1 VIDVGQAVEHDHPHA
16 LEFLRMDCGNVTDFF
31 EKRGATVAPLRGLF
45 DLVTDSNLKDKSEAL
60 AKLQLVRFL
69 GGHFQKWENESDQKK
84 KNSRQELRDSKSA
97 DVFFL
102 LCIFF
107 FRFAAD

>member
-84 KNSRQELRDSKSA
+84 KNSPVACWYFLRR
-97 DVFFL
+97 VFF
-102 LCIFF
+102 FSET
-107 FRFAAD
+107 RPQMGM